1 VLGTLGGAG
10 YGLYRGGIAGRKS
23 VDEKY
28 NDEGEVRPDEV
39 YLGKENESMSFESSS
54 KDQTESSGEKE
65 ASARNVRWVEK
76 TAEPPQKA
84 LAQHAGQGPTTKRK
98 HPAGAKSEKARQ
110 MLKKILMMKMLRAR
124 QQRKQQ
130 EMRRGQGAEMTS
142 SGGSGNASESGSNQS
157 GSTESGSSESGSEE
171 NSSEESGEGAAEK
184 EAAKTCP
191 HCGGE
196 ITDEG
201 KCPKCGKEVSPEKE
215 ANLPDSYPLTD
226 MAKAAAAEGAFRKVA
241 EYEIVQGEG
250 GWYVE
255 KESTGERQNEEPHD
269 TKEEA
274 RDHQKALY
282 ANVDDAG
289 EDKEASGD
297 CGCGEKT
304 AEGSK
309 TADDD
314 PCWDGYEQIG
324 MKTKNGKKVPNCVP
338 KDDSKESAKT
348 ADESGDSDPCWD
360 GYKQVG
366 MKTKDGNKV
375 PNCVP
380 KDDSEKNSS
389 TYGTFARAFAPT
401 GSPVY
406 LPPET
411 ETGEKIGRAYD
422 QGKISED
429 EAIYLGALKKAM
441 DKKADAFSKTA
452 APGKVYGTGM
462 IDKAKRFLGNES
474 NRRLL
479 AQGLLGAGLA
489 AGPVASGVSKAIDPI
504 RERIRYNR
512 MMELPGRDPKLIDD
526 GMISD
531 EGQRKSYGIEKDAP
545 KEEANERARRQ
556 AFSILH
562 EHAPQLT
569 KTPVVARKIIDKN
582 LTAGEP
588 QELLR
593 DAVRKGTDELERQEK
608 QQRVSGNRS
617 RSMMDAAK
625 AIQP

>member
-1 VLGTLGGAG
+1 
-10 YGLYRGGIAGRKS
+10 
-23 VDEKY
+23 
-28 NDEGEVRPDEV
+28 
-39 YLGKENESMSFESSS
+39 MSFESSS
-54 KDQTESSGEKE
+54 KDQAESSAEKE
-65 ASARNVRWVEK
+65 ASARSFRWVEK

-110 MLKKILMMKMLRAR
+110 MLKKILMMKMLRAK

-130 EMRRGQGAEMTS
+130 EMQRAQGTS
-142 SGGSGNASESGSNQS
+142 SSEESGGASEGSSSEN
-157 GSTESGSSESGSEE
+157 GSSESGSSESGSADSSSEE
-171 NSSEESGEGAAEK
+171 DSSEESGDSGEDAAEK

-196 ITDEG
+196 ITEEG

-215 ANLPDSYPLTD
+215 ANLPDSYLLTD

-241 EYEIVQGEG
+241 EYEVVQGEG

-274 RDHQKALY
+274 RDHQKALH
-282 ANVDDAG
+282 ANVDDMG
-289 EDKEASGD
+289 KEKEASSD

-304 AEGSK
+304 A
-309 TADDD
+309 DDSSDSD

-348 ADESGDSDPCWD
+348 ADDDSDPCWD

-389 TYGTFARAFAPT
+389 TYGTFARAFAPA

-411 ETGEKIGRAYD
+411 ETGEKIARAYD

-441 DKKADAFSKTA
+441 DKKADALSKTA

-462 IDKAKRFLGNES
+462 MQKAKDALGDPD

-489 AGPVASGVSKAIDPI
+489 AGPVASGISKAIDPI

-526 GMISD
+526 NMISD

-608 QQRVSGNRS
+608 RQRVSGNRS

>member
-1 VLGTLGGAG
+1 
-10 YGLYRGGIAGRKS
+10 
-23 VDEKY
+23 
-28 NDEGEVRPDEV
+28 
-39 YLGKENESMSFESSS
+39 M
-54 KDQTESSGEKE
+54 Q
-65 ASARNVRWVEK
+65 
-76 TAEPPQKA
+76 
-84 LAQHAGQGPTTKRK
+84 
-98 HPAGAKSEKARQ
+98 
-110 MLKKILMMKMLRAR
+110 
-124 QQRKQQ
+124 
-130 EMRRGQGAEMTS
+130 RGQGAEMTS
-142 SGGSGNASESGSNQS
+142 SGGSGNAAESSSNQS
-157 GSTESGSSESGSEE
+157 SSTESGSSESGSEE

-215 ANLPDSYPLTD
+215 ANLPDSYLLTD

-411 ETGEKIGRAYD
+411 ETSEKIARAYD

-441 DKKADAFSKTA
+441 DKKANALSKTA
-452 APGKVYGTGM
+452 APGSGM
-462 IDKAKRFLGNES
+462 INKAKNVLEDEDS
-474 NRRLL
+474 RRLL

-512 MMELPGRDPKLIDD
+512 MMELPGREPKLIEDHQH
-526 GMISD
+526 SD
-531 EGQRKSYGIEKDAP
+531 EEERKRYGIEKDTP

-562 EHAPQLT
+562 EHAPQLS
-569 KTPVVARKIIDKN
+569 KTPIVARRMIEENLKN
-582 LTAGEP
+582 GTPEL
-588 QELLR
+588 LLR
-593 DAVRKGTDELERQEK
+593 DAVQKERDALERQEK

-625 AIQP
+625 AVQP